1 MDFKSELIGKLSE
14 ITSKLY
20 GAEVKIELTVPPVE
34 NFGDYSTN
42 VALSLSK
49 IAKKSPIE
57 IANEIV
63 KEFGSN
69 EMVDNIE
76 VVNPGFINFFLNKG
90 ALAKAILEKSEAG
103 RVHSTPP
110 QVIKFIVEHTSVN
123 PNKAMH
129 VGHLRNAILG
139 DSIGRLLKRL
149 GQKVEIQNYI
159 DDTGLQ
165 VADTTNAIL
174 NLGIPQEDNESFD
187 DYCWRIYSQIN
198 AEYEKEN
205 QSLLEKRKEISHAIE
220 EGNNDIAKKS
230 SEIVEKILDEQI
242 AQLWNLNIGYDL
254 LVYERDVVRSGLWDI
269 VFEQLKKSPNFV
281 KVEDGKNAGCWVLKN
296 EGDGGD
302 KVYVRSDGTKVY
314 TAKDTAYHFW
324 KFGLIDFDFLY
335 KERENFPSIWQT
347 SEDGHKSTRFGK
359 GYTIINV
366 VDERQTYPMEMVK
379 KALGLLGHTLQFHN
393 FNHLAYGTVN
403 LSEETAKALNI
414 DTSSGQSSYAMSGR
428 KGIGVKAKDL
438 VKLITDKIKETKM
451 QSDDIDE
458 SVLNKIAVGAV
469 RFYMLKNHPS
479 SPIIFDYQQ
488 ALSIEGFTGPYLQY
502 SYARARSILNKI
514 NEPITNNS
522 EIVKDINDNEIKL
535 LKVIDEWEEILKSA
549 SQSMNISLIS
559 EYAFNLSSAFNSFY
573 HTSPVLNEKEEVKN
587 FRLRIINSFVSTLS
601 DALNILGIDAV
612 EKM

>member
-1 MDFKSELIGKLSE
+1 MDFKSELI
-14 ITSKLY
+14 SKLTDIISNLY
-20 GAEVKIELTVPPVE
+20 GESVNVELSVPPVE
-34 NFGDYSTN
+34 TFGDYSTN

-49 IAKKSPIE
+49 IAKKSPMD

-63 KEFGSN
+63 KELGTDA
-69 EMVDNIE
+69 MVDKIE
-76 VVNPGFINFFLNKG
+76 IANPGFINFFLNKQY
-90 ALAKAILEKSEAG
+90 LAKSILEKPKAF
-103 RVHSTPP
+103 STPTESL
-110 QVIKFIVEHTSVN
+110 KFIVEHTSVN

-149 GQKVEIQNYI
+149 GQKIEIQNYI

-165 VADTTNAIL
+165 VADTTNAVL
-174 NLGIPQEDNESFD
+174 NLGVPYNESQSFD
-187 DYCWRIYSQIN
+187 DYCWDIYSQIN
-198 AEYEKEN
+198 SEYEKEN
-205 QSLLEKRKEISHAIE
+205 QTLLEKRKEISHAIE
-220 EGNNDIAKKS
+220 EGNNEIAKKS
-230 SEIVEKILDEQI
+230 SEIVEKILDLQI
-242 AQLWNLNIGYDL
+242 AQLWALNIGYDL

-269 VFEQLKKSPNFV
+269 VFEELKKSPNFV

-296 EGDGGD
+296 DGDGGD

-335 KERENFPSIWQT
+335 KEREKFQSIYQT
-347 SEDGHKSTRFGK
+347 DENGVKSTRFGK
-359 GYTIINV
+359 ADEVIDV

-379 KALGLLGHTLQFHN
+379 KSLELLGHTDQAKN

-403 LSEETAKALNI
+403 LSEDTAKALNL

-438 VKLITDKIKETKM
+438 VKLITDKIRETKM

-458 SVLNKIAVGAV
+458 DVLNKIAVGAV

-479 SPIIFDYQQ
+479 SPVIFDYQQ

-502 SYARARSILNKI
+502 SYARAKSILNKV
-514 NEPITNNS
+514 NEPVTNNS
-522 EIVKDINDNEIKL
+522 DVIQDINDNEIKL
-535 LKVIDEWEEILKSA
+535 LKVIDEWEDILKSA
-549 SQSMNISLIS
+549 SQTMNISLIS
-559 EYAFNLSSAFNSFY
+559 EYAFNLASAFNSFY
-573 HTSPVLNEKEEVKN
+573 HTSPVLNEKDDIKN
-587 FRLRIINSFVSTLS
+587 FRLRIINAFVFTLS